1 VRFGVEEREPPA
13 VESSGGAEGE
23 RIAARECGEGI
34 VAVGG
39 SYETRDWMTES
50 AGRRI
55 ATRSLRAVVP
65 IRELEVDSGS

>member
-1 VRFGVEEREPPA
+1 VRLGVEEREPPA

-39 SYETRDWMTES
+39 LIRPGTGWQVVLADGLLS
-50 AGRRI
+50 RRWY
-55 ATRSLRAVVP
+55 TRSHQVTGN
-65 IRELEVDSGS
+65 GS

>member
-1 VRFGVEEREPPA
+1 MRLGVEEREPPA

-39 SYETRDWMTES
+39 LMRPGT
-50 AGRRI
+50 AGRWQIVLADGLLLRRWSG
-55 ATRSLRAVVP
+55 RSHQVTG
-65 IRELEVDSGS
+65 SGK